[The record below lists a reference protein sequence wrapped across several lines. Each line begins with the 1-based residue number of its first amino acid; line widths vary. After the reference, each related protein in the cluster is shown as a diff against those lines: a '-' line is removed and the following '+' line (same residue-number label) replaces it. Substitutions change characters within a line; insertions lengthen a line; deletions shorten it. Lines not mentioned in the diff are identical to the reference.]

1 MKIIQYPLYLS
12 FVVKYD
18 GNFSCFFLRSV
29 ILRKIAL
36 KKIGMFV
43 FPVSLYSSGGAW
55 PVSEN
60 YVIFQVIIIVI
71 ARKELQELKELLE
84 DVLCRT

>member
-1 MKIIQYPLYLS
+1 M
-12 FVVKYD
+12 
-18 GNFSCFFLRSV
+18 
-29 ILRKIAL
+29 

-60 YVIFQVIIIVI
+60 YVIFQAIIIVI

-84 DVLCRT
+84 DALCRT

>member
-1 MKIIQYPLYLS
+1 
-12 FVVKYD
+12 
-18 GNFSCFFLRSV
+18 
-29 ILRKIAL
+29 
-36 KKIGMFV
+36 MF
-43 FPVSLYSSGGAW
+43 PESLYSSGGAW

-84 DVLCRT
+84 DALCRT

>member
-1 MKIIQYPLYLS
+1 M
-12 FVVKYD
+12 
-18 GNFSCFFLRSV
+18 
-29 ILRKIAL
+29 RKIAL

-55 PVSEN
+55 PASEN

-71 ARKELQELKELLE
+71 TRKELQELKEGLE
-84 DVLCRT
+84 DVLCST